1 MPESAPT
8 HAKPVICYQ
17 RIRSGAS
24 GLHQSGG
31 SFARK
36 AVLEIQKYVQGEMIY
51 IPKPK
56 HAHEKWGVRS
66 RERKWIDD
74 GWGKRMKATRSWTVD
89 SFCVWEPISGRGGD
103 WLFSLRWGSSTR
115 FNDWRKKGCVLAI
128 KPSIWLE
135 KTKGNEPPFSR
146 LCEENLL
153 VSGKSG

>member
-66 RERKWIDD
+66 RESKWIDD
-74 GWGKRMKATRSWTVD
+74 RNSAMHLQT
-89 SFCVWEPISGRGGD
+89 GGQ
-103 WLFSLRWGSSTR
+103 
-115 FNDWRKKGCVLAI
+115 
-128 KPSIWLE
+128 
-135 KTKGNEPPFSR
+135 
-146 LCEENLL
+146 
-153 VSGKSG
+153 